1 MLETEKQ
8 LRKRDGI
15 PPVIV
20 ILIAAVLIGGT
31 LAAFLWWQAKHRTDA
46 GPVLTDEAREYL
58 PNLDLS
64 DVQMSAEESFLGHTV
79 VVIEGNIANLG
90 ERTLGNV
97 EINCVF
103 RDLYQQE
110 IARQRMTI
118 VGRSTGALAPGDKQ
132 PFRLAFDTVPEGW
145 NQTMPSLFIAQIVFE
160 P

>member
-1 MLETEKQ
+1 VLDTEKQ

-15 PPVIV
+15 PPAVV
-20 ILIAAVLIGGT
+20 ILAAAVLIGGT
-31 LAAFLWWQAKHRTDA
+31 LAGFLWWQGKNRTGS
-46 GPVLTDEAREYL
+46 GPVLTEEAREYL
-58 PNLDLS
+58 TSLDLS
-64 DVQMSAEESFLGHTV
+64 GVEMSAEESFLGHTV
-79 VVIEGNIANLG
+79 VVIAGNIANLG
-90 ERTLGNV
+90 GRTVRNV

-118 VGRSTGALAPGDKQ
+118 VGRSSGPLAPGGEQ

-145 NQTMPSLFIAQIVFE
+145 NQAMPSLFIAQIVFE

>member
-1 MLETEKQ
+1 MLDTEKQ

-15 PPVIV
+15 PPAVV

-31 LAAFLWWQAKHRTDA
+31 LAGFLWWQAKSRTDA
-46 GPVLTDEAREYL
+46 GPVLTADAREYL
-58 PNLDLS
+58 ASLDLS
-64 DVQMSAEESFLGHTV
+64 DVRMSAEESFLGHTV

-90 ERTLGNV
+90 QRSVRNV

-110 IARQRMTI
+110 IARQQMTI
-118 VGRSTGALAPGDKQ
+118 VGRSSGALAPGDTQ

-145 NQTMPSLFIAQIVFE
+145 NQAMPSLFIAQIIFE
-160 P
+160 R